1 MPPIALPPRAG
12 CTLWLIALGGAAT
25 SGAHAVLAA
34 DERERA
40 ARFRFDRDRHRFVIG
55 RAALREL
62 LAAQVGES
70 AAALRF
76 TYGEQGK
83 PALAQAPHCR
93 FNLSHSGDWGLL
105 ALDPL
110 GTCDALGVD
119 IEILRPI
126 RDAVPLAATVLDAG
140 DTQALAA
147 LAPAAVPRA
156 FFTAWT
162 RGEAC
167 LKAMGTGFS
176 GPNPPAV
183 GLDPAA
189 RRVRLALPGAD
200 ERMAWVESFDLPE
213 AGAIGSLAL
222 VLPGKAQCREYE
234 HEMADA
240 A

>member
-1 MPPIALPPRAG
+1 MPPVALPPRAG
-12 CTLWLIALGGAAT
+12 CALWLIALGGMAPA
-25 SGAHAVLAA
+25 SAQAVLSG

-40 ARFRFDRDRHRFVIG
+40 GRFRFERDRQRFVLA

-62 LAAQVGES
+62 LGAHLGES

-105 ALDPL
+105 AIDPL
-110 GTCDALGVD
+110 GACDALGVD
-119 IEILRPI
+119 IELLRPVS
-126 RDAVPLAATVLDAG
+126 DALALAAAVLDTG
-140 DTQALAA
+140 DTRALAA
-147 LAPAAVPRA
+147 LAPAQVPRA

-183 GLDPAA
+183 GLDAA
-189 RRVRLALPGAD
+189 PRRVRMALPGTR

-213 AGAIGSLAL
+213 ADAIGSLA
-222 VLPGKAQCREYE
+222 VFHKE
-234 HEMADA
+234 HEHAMANDA
-240 A
+240 